1 MGWRE
6 ACLGKHSRDD
16 AAHFPPSQQFHG
28 GRPALLTSLIKEYL
42 PFNGGPRACLGQQY
56 AITET
61 LYIITRFVQ
70 EFRSIEARDNL
81 PWTETLGLTVAPAHV
96 RVCLCRKS

>member
-1 MGWRE
+1 M
-6 ACLGKHSRDD
+6 
-16 AAHFPPSQQFHG
+16 
-28 GRPALLTSLIKEYL
+28 KEYL

-81 PWTETLGLTVAPAHV
+81 PWTETLGLTVTPAHV
-96 RVCLCRKS
+96 RVSLCRKL

>member
-1 MGWRE
+1 MG
-6 ACLGKHSRDD
+6 KPSRDC
-16 AAHFPPSQQFHG
+16 
-28 GRPALLTSLIKEYL
+28 GRFTLTSNLTQASDMLIYLVKEYL
-42 PFNGGPRACLGQQY
+42 PFNGGPRMCLGQQY

-81 PWTETLGLTVAPAHV
+81 PWTETLGLTVTPAHV
-96 RVCLCRKS
+96 RVGLCRRS

>member
-1 MGWRE
+1 MHRRIDIWG
-6 ACLGKHSRDD
+6 AD
-16 AAHFPPSQQFHG
+16 ADEF
-28 GRPALLTSLIKEYL
+28 RPERWVGARHAWEYL

-70 EFRSIEARDNL
+70 EFRSIEARYNL
-81 PWTETLGLTVAPAHV
+81 PWTETLGLTVTPAHV